1 MRASLK
7 LLTSMIALFCLWGMA
22 LPAEAGSRNARKAL
36 KELSEPPNYNS
47 VMNRFFV
54 KSNRFELAPVLGYV
68 PNNPMA
74 RRYVGG
80 TLIAYHF
87 NEQLA
92 AEGAIL
98 FAPDL
103 GGNDLKDLTHTL
115 VAIANE
121 GSGQVGFQQPV
132 DKMTLGA
139 TFAARWAPIYGKIN
153 IIGERVLNFDFYGV
167 AGLGLLVVSKYY
179 AKYDNN
185 ITNGPPT
192 NLEKLGNVAK
202 VPVNLGVGFD
212 FFLGSSIALKL
223 DARSYI
229 YSDLQPQYDPDELI
243 EEKRIYNNFVASAG
257 VSVFFPKAPARQY
270 DF

>member
-7 LLTSMIALFCLWGMA
+7 LLAPILTLMGMMS
-22 LPAEAGSRNARKAL
+22 LSQPAEAGSRNARKAL
-36 KELSEPPNYNS
+36 KELSEPPEYNS

-54 KSNRFELAPVLGYV
+54 KSKRFELAPVLGYV

-74 RRYVGG
+74 KRYVGG
-80 TLIAYHF
+80 TLLAYHF

-98 FAPDL
+98 YAPDL
-103 GGNDLKDLTHTL
+103 GSADLKDLTHTL

-139 TFAARWAPIYGKIN
+139 TFAARWAPVYGKIN
-153 IIGERVLNFDFYGV
+153 LIGERVVNFDLYGT
-167 AGLGLLVVSKYY
+167 AGIGLLVVSKYY
-179 AKYDNN
+179 AKYDGT
-185 ITNGPPT
+185 ITVGPPT
-192 NLEKLGNVAK
+192 NLVFSENASV
-202 VPVNLGVGFD
+202 VPVNVGIGFD
-212 FFLGSSIALKL
+212 FFINGSVALKI
-223 DARSYI
+223 DARNYL
-229 YSDLQPQYDPDELI
+229 YTDFEPQYDPDELI
-243 EEKRIYNNFVASAG
+243 EEKRLYNNFVASTG
-257 VSVFFPKAPARQY
+257 VSIFFPKSRPRQY

>member
-1 MRASLK
+1 MSSDFSESREPKCEGVVFSRSSTRKLTLSILKPSTRSPAHACLSQVADFHDRPILFVGHGAASK
-7 LLTSMIALFCLWGMA
+7 
-22 LPAEAGSRNARKAL
+22 AGSRNARKAL

-121 GSGQVGFQQPV
+121 GSGQVGF
-132 DKMTLGA
+132 
-139 TFAARWAPIYGKIN
+139 
-153 IIGERVLNFDFYGV
+153 
-167 AGLGLLVVSKYY
+167 
-179 AKYDNN
+179 NN
-185 ITNGPPT
+185 QST
-192 NLEKLGNVAK
+192 K
-202 VPVNLGVGFD
+202 
-212 FFLGSSIALKL
+212 
-223 DARSYI
+223 
-229 YSDLQPQYDPDELI
+229 
-243 EEKRIYNNFVASAG
+243 
-257 VSVFFPKAPARQY
+257 
-270 DF
+270 